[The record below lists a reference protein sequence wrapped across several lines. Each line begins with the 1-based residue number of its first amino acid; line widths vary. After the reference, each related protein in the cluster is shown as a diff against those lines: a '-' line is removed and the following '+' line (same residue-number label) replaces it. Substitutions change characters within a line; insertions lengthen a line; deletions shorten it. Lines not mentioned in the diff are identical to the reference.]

1 MPKSRIAKHFKARKG
16 ISRNYEL
23 LARQKEFPLLTC
35 KKDLPTPET
44 KEEDNPDNVKY
55 ILKANETQCQ
65 ILSTE
70 VKSME
75 ERKENLYLIKG
86 GLTGSLFLTA
96 SEIEEYFD
104 LTPVAE
110 KGLTLKD
117 APYRNTGIKIDL
129 DGAEN
134 VDNEAKN
141 INSETKNEEE

>member
-1 MPKSRIAKHFKARKG
+1 MPKSYMAKRFKSRKG

-23 LARQKEFPLLTC
+23 LARQKNFPLLTC

-44 KEEDNPDNVKY
+44 KEEDNPENIKY

-70 VKSME
+70 IKSMDE
-75 ERKENLYLIKG
+75 KKESLYLIKG
-86 GLTGSLFLTA
+86 GLTGSLFLTVN
-96 SEIEEYFD
+96 EIEEYFD
-104 LTPVAE
+104 LTPMTE

-129 DGAEN
+129 DTGDIETNVEN
-134 VDNEAKN
+134 S
-141 INSETKNEEE
+141 SEN